1 KKAYEALQ
9 IDDKKFPHKM
19 ILSSIGRLKDQLL
32 SPAEALEQASDFYS
46 KIVANVYEQY
56 QKSLYTSCAMD
67 FDDIIMQTVKLFTEY
82 PHILQ
87 KYQSQFKYILVD
99 EYQDTNKAQFVL
111 VSLLAAKPEGENR
124 NICVVGDDDQ
134 SIYKF
139 RGATVEN
146 ILNFEDVFD
155 NATVIKLEENYR
167 CTQPILDAA
176 NSVIANNTQRKEKSL
191 WTSKDIGEKVLFIKT
206 QDEIAEA
213 EIITGLIKQNFKNGG
228 KYSDNAILYRMNAQ
242 SNTIEKTF
250 ARRGIP
256 YKIFGG
262 LRFYDRKEIKDM
274 LAYLWLI
281 VNPDDNIRLLRVIN
295 EPKRGIGQTT
305 IDKITQIATE
315 NNLSVF
321 NVIKHASSYSEI
333 ESRKKLFD
341 PFVNL
346 IENLQKVYLSTP
358 LDQLYDKLLEDSGYA
373 NSLLLHGEEG
383 ETRLGNI
390 KELKTNILEYLKKEE
405 TKINNTIEVDEE
417 YESFSMDKKS
427 SDNILE
433 SFLSEVSL
441 ATELDNYDEKQD
453 YVSMM
458 TIHSAKG
465 LEFKNIFLPAIEET
479 IFPSTRSV
487 QENDIEEERRLAY
500 VAITRAKE
508 NLYIINARKRIFYGK
523 TSFNEP
529 SRFINEIN
537 PDVIEIFDQTKL
549 IQDEN
554 LIRNELKPFIIDH
567 SVKDL
572 NKYASKSYYPQKNS
586 SSSGFSVGK
595 SSSQTK
601 PKPTFGTHNIVAG
614 AKQTEKKIFLPGD
627 GIEHKKFG
635 NGIVKMAKPMGN
647 DTLIEVEFADG
658 TIKKI
663 MANLAPIEK
672 I

>member
-1 KKAYEALQ
+1 
-9 IDDKKFPHKM
+9 
-19 ILSSIGRLKDQLL
+19 
-32 SPAEALEQASDFYS
+32 
-46 KIVANVYEQY
+46 
-56 QKSLYTSCAMD
+56 
-67 FDDIIMQTVKLFTEY
+67 
-82 PHILQ
+82 
-87 KYQSQFKYILVD
+87 
-99 EYQDTNKAQFVL
+99 
-111 VSLLAAKPEGENR
+111 
-124 NICVVGDDDQ
+124 
-134 SIYKF
+134 
-139 RGATVEN
+139 
-146 ILNFEDVFD
+146 
-155 NATVIKLEENYR
+155 
-167 CTQPILDAA
+167 
-176 NSVIANNTQRKEKSL
+176 L